1 MGHYFKQH
9 STLYVAIL
17 TSLEMEWVSARTLT
31 RECSAPATDRRAALS
46 DSEDWMRN
54 GFHCPAINSCKRSSS
69 LLSLSFIHVA
79 RATERQTKDKLIG
92 EHISPTRPGACKLAD
107 LGIESLVCAAAS
119 HRCPRRVTMS
129 GSDGVSNAMP
139 PGIVDVVDDKFP
151 PPIEQRID
159 EVPDAID
166 ALPTLDDV
174 ATTPQEHE
182 SRDVAIAAPDPEP
195 RELSLKND
203 EGKETPLSLQMT
215 APESN
220 SLTTTTSPSPSPT
233 RTPGAQPPSQ
243 SATPLDAIL
252 ALTDRTAN
260 EVPVFEP
267 LRGQWRY
274 GQAIFARYKKT
285 AFFYSGNIA
294 TYLGAGLFMVVFDDG
309 SLNYRVRRDDIVVR
323 TLPPPV
329 RRRREGDGDDD
340 GIDDLDDANG
350 RDEDDLGELVG
361 DSTSWYHSEVQLR
374 DKPMLVDFSVSPPR
388 QISAGRAAYDV
399 EDDAVMDMKHLEC
412 GVAYEDDS
420 TQVSDSDDSTEEDMN
435 MTPWQQMTQTFG
447 MGPRVLKRRASRRS
461 SISSL
466 SQMERLSM
474 NGKSMNNILSSP
486 KSIKQMVQDY
496 LAKKTKKVQP
506 SSVSA
511 DPVGDFLRKME
522 LRKTELEALQNRR
535 NSGAGES
542 ARSSFSAPPSRT
554 STFVRSSSTKQIPFV
569 QRSPSSAQLPLSSSS
584 SSSAHANASNTQ
596 RVVYTR
602 ESDGVRVYGHI
613 KSRLPSGEYEV
624 VAEGDQ
630 TITVQVLPAKDLDF
644 LPSLKELDAQ
654 IDDLRQR
661 HKVFYAGR
669 KVNVNL
675 YPGTRFSGPGVIT
688 LEDDQRPGLF
698 HVLLQNRIRLVN
710 VPGDKI
716 VPMKEKKRDVVEITD
731 DQYLICQGK
740 TKVHIGDQVFVRCEG
755 EYEGQI
761 EEKLG
766 VLNGVYSNKT
776 AAIDFADGS
785 TGYNVSPQ
793 LITKRKRPVHHEDM
807 DLLSLK
813 NAVLMQ
819 GSGGDHVEVGYQV
832 KADHPRR
839 ASVESCVVIR
849 KHSSSAC
856 DVRFPDGTI
865 AFNVFPSQMIIDKD
879 AALQDEPP
887 KLYEAAVGEYVLA
900 WSSRFGRFCSAK
912 VADRTSEGV
921 NALYTVVFDYGEM
934 KDKIQANKIA
944 PLDEPDALSPTQK
957 LTNYSIDTIGF
968 EIMPVTFTV
977 GEAVMAR
984 VHDSVQYYNGWVEAV
999 REKERLCTVV
1009 FDSSERDDSV
1019 KFSAMFSVDVRNR
1032 FKSVSQPSASSS
1044 SGTHSP
1050 FKLPPAIE
1058 ESTELGSQRRR
1069 RHSASS
1075 VGSMIMSVAGSIFKA
1090 KKEVERIERRGSHLI
1105 TEVGA
1110 HIKRLPDDEP
1120 KDWGAQ

>member
-1 MGHYFKQH
+1 
-9 STLYVAIL
+9 
-17 TSLEMEWVSARTLT
+17 
-31 RECSAPATDRRAALS
+31 
-46 DSEDWMRN
+46 
-54 GFHCPAINSCKRSSS
+54 
-69 LLSLSFIHVA
+69 
-79 RATERQTKDKLIG
+79 
-92 EHISPTRPGACKLAD
+92 
-107 LGIESLVCAAAS
+107 
-119 HRCPRRVTMS
+119 MS
-129 GSDGVSNAMP
+129 GTDGVLVSSA
-139 PGIVDVVDDKFP
+139 VP
-151 PPIEQRID
+151 PPVPALPDD
-159 EVPDAID
+159 EAPSIAKSRSRSGDDAAVAID
-166 ALPTLDDV
+166 ALPTLDDASAPPE
-174 ATTPQEHE
+174 ATGGTGPMAPVLEPVVPRAVEAAVDNAALAVTPASHQF
-182 SRDVAIAAPDPEP
+182 SAPEP
-195 RELSLKND
+195 
-203 EGKETPLSLQMT
+203 Q
-215 APESN
+215 
-220 SLTTTTSPSPSPT
+220 SLTASPSPT
-233 RTPGAQPPSQ
+233 RMSIAPPPDS

-260 EVPVFEP
+260 EMPVFEP

-274 GQAIFARYKKT
+274 GQAVFARYKKT
-285 AFFYSGNIA
+285 AYFYSGNIA
-294 TYLGAGLFMVVFDDG
+294 TYLGAGLFMIVFDDG
-309 SLNYRVRRDDIVVR
+309 SLNYRVRRDDIIVR
-323 TLPPPV
+323 TLPPRV
-329 RRRREGDGDDD
+329 RRRRESDGDDGESD
-340 GIDDLDDANG
+340 ELDDAMA
-350 RDEDDLGELVG
+350 REEDDVGELGG
-361 DSTSWYHSEVQLR
+361 DLTSWYRSEVQLR

-399 EDDAVMDMKHLEC
+399 EDDALMEMKHLEC

-466 SQMERLSM
+466 SQIERLSM

-511 DPVGDFLRKME
+511 DPIGDFLRMME
-522 LRKTELEALQNRR
+522 LRRTELEALQNRR
-535 NSGAGES
+535 NSGAVD
-542 ARSSFSAPPSRT
+542 ATRASFSAPASRT
-554 STFVRSSSTKQIPFV
+554 STFARTPSTKQLPFV
-569 QRSPSSAQLPLSSSS
+569 QRSPSTAQLQLPLSSSS
-584 SSSAHANASNTQ
+584 SSSAHMNASSSQ

-602 ESDGVRVYGHI
+602 ESDGVRVYGSI
-613 KSRLPSGEYEV
+613 KARLPSGEYEV

-630 TITVQVLPAKDLDF
+630 SITVQVLPAKDLDF

-654 IDDLRQR
+654 IADLRHR
-661 HKVFYAGR
+661 HKRLYAGR

-675 YPGTRFSGPGVIT
+675 YPGTRFSGLGVIT

-710 VPGDKI
+710 VPGDKL
-716 VPMKEKKRDVVEITD
+716 VPLKEKKRDVVEITD
-731 DQYLICQGK
+731 DQFLVCQGK
-740 TKVHIGDQVFVRCEG
+740 AKVHIGDQVFVRCEG
-755 EYEGQI
+755 EYEGQV

-807 DLLSLK
+807 ELLSLK

-819 GSGGDHVEVGYQV
+819 GTGGDHVEVGYQV

-865 AFNVFPSQMIIDKD
+865 SFNVFPSQMIIDKD

-887 KLYEAAVGEYVLA
+887 KLYEAAAGEYVLA

-912 VADRTSEGV
+912 VAERANEGAT
-921 NALYTVVFDYGEM
+921 ALYTVVFDYGEI
-934 KDKIQANKIA
+934 KDQVPATKIA

-968 EIMPVTFTV
+968 EISPVSFSV

-984 VHDSVQYYNGWVEAV
+984 VHGSVQYYNGWVEAV

-1009 FDSSERDDSV
+1009 FDSSERDDGV
-1019 KFSAMFSVDVRNR
+1019 KFSAMFSVDARNR
-1032 FKSVSQPSASSS
+1032 FKSLSQPSASSS

-1050 FKLPPAIE
+1050 FKMLPPTD

-1110 HIKRLPDDEP
+1110 HIKRLADDDP
-1120 KDWGAQ
+1120 